1 MWAVLEIFKYYRA
14 TDILL
19 VSSEDTYL
27 NNVSLTSILPDFSNV
42 SNTSLYFFKIL
53 PVCSEEISVQS
64 AWAVIGEKKTVREF
78 SCLMVYRGV

>member
-1 MWAVLEIFKYYRA
+1 MVLEIFKYYRA

-19 VSSEDTYL
+19 LSSEDTYL
-27 NNVSLTSILPDFSNV
+27 NNVSLISILLDFSNV
-42 SNTSLYFFKIL
+42 PDTSLYFFKIL

-64 AWAVIGEKKTVREF
+64 AWAVIGEKKMVREF